1 MVCRDETLE
10 IELVA
15 DGAQFR
21 QPGQKPKPGDAW
33 TEPPVPTLH
42 VMTRESGLLMHQLGE
57 TISLT
62 CSGHVMLHRRPGSEP
77 RRSTHSARFEG
88 NPPTRGICAASTPWQ
103 RKLAWLLRCV
113 NAACAHF
120 QPTYNISLNVIF
132 FTLPSNVDYISQH
145 LLVNNVFLLDPVPL
159 YDPTRH
165 ADFPEYHNAH
175 GGHQHALTMMYAAQ
189 QRALMMTRGF
199 SMEQNQLDKARQV
212 EVQREQVDQ
221 VFKSMEVGG
230 DLDMSDPGELHCLGW
245 TSDADR

>member
-1 MVCRDETLE
+1 MSCYIGDLDPNLAEALIPLVSRGILRLE
-10 IELVA
+10 AYVQRL
-15 DGAQFR
+15 
-21 QPGQKPKPGDAW
+21 P
-33 TEPPVPTLH
+33 
-42 VMTRESGLLMHQLGE
+42 
-57 TISLT
+57 
-62 CSGHVMLHRRPGSEP
+62 PGSVSFLEVQ
-77 RRSTHSARFEG
+77 RRAKTIR
-88 NPPTRGICAASTPWQ
+88 
-103 RKLAWLLRCV
+103 
-113 NAACAHF
+113 AHP

-165 ADFPEYHNAH
+165 ADYPEYHNAH

-230 DLDMSDPGELHCLGW
+230 DLDYSDPGTFKLSGRARRE
-245 TSDADR
+245 